1 MCRGP
6 SLSDLLQQQQTT
18 PKRNFLIQAGLDI
31 LRSCSAEEFR
41 TLRSS
46 EGCSAHATASQGSS
60 SSKLADLLL
69 MPEIALEVGKT
80 AGLLPTAN
88 LCCASRQ
95 HSQVRKAVM
104 SSLLKDVDRYVD
116 FYVCGA
122 GTTVERMQGAVEGRK
137 WEQLCPRPTLKD
149 EFAVTTYKGKIYVI
163 GGMASGGNSDCVF
176 DTMEEYDLA
185 EGTWREMPRMHKAR
199 FGCTATAFGGKIFVI
214 GGQSSSCKALNTVE
228 CFDLASGTWQELS
241 PLNNARTSCAVVH
254 INGDLYVAGGG
265 GLPAKSEDGTSTSS
279 VALSS
284 VERYDQKSGSWV
296 EVTAMPTPREACA
309 AAVLNGKLCV
319 LGGRSAS
326 GETLAVVESYDPL
339 TEQWEVL
346 PPMPVPRRSFLVAV
360 AAGSLFVIGGN
371 FGTSAPTRVKDA
383 TQRWNMETGEWKVL
397 ASPVCHNTL
406 QGGGLFLQ

>member
-1 MCRGP
+1 MCRT
-6 SLSDLLQQQQTT
+6 STVSDLLQQNP
-18 PKRNFLIQAGLDI
+18 PKRNLFVQAGLDI
-31 LRSCSAEEFR
+31 LRTGSEEQR

-46 EGCSAHATASQGSS
+46 ESSRVRAKASRGGDSP
-60 SSKLADLLL
+60 KLARLLQ

-80 AGLLPTAN
+80 AGLLPTSS

-95 HSQVRKAVM
+95 HAQFRKTVM
-104 SSLLKDVDRYVD
+104 NALLKDVDRYVD

-122 GTTVERMQGAVEGRK
+122 GTTVEHIQGAVEGHS
-137 WEQLCPRPTLKD
+137 WEQLCPRPSLKD
-149 EFAVTTYKGKIYVI
+149 EFAVTTYNGKIYVI
-163 GGMASGGNSDCVF
+163 GGLASGGCSDCVF

-185 EGTWREMPRMHKAR
+185 QGTWREMPHMHKAR
-199 FGCTATAFGGKIFVI
+199 FGCTATAFGGKIYVI
-214 GGQSSSCKALNTVE
+214 GGQSSSSKALNTVE
-228 CFDLASGTWQELS
+228 CFDLASGTWQELC
-241 PLNNARTSCAVVH
+241 PLNNARTSCAAVH
-254 INGDLYVAGGG
+254 IAGDLYVVGGS
-265 GLPAKSEDGTSTSS
+265 GLPAQSEDGSSSS
-279 VALSS
+279 VVLAS
-284 VERYDQKSGSWV
+284 VEKYDQKSGRWV

-309 AAVLNGKLCV
+309 AAALNGKLCV

-326 GETLAVVESYDPL
+326 GDTLAIVESYDPL

-346 PPMPVPRRSFLVAV
+346 PSMPVPRRSFLVAV

-371 FGTSAPTRVKDA
+371 FNTSAPARRKDA